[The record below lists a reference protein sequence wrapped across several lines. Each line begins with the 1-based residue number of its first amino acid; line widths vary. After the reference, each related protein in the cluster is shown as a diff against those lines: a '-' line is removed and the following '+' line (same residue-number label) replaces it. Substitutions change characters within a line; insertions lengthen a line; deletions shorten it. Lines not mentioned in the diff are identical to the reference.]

1 MSRTIRSAIQT
12 RNPRYRQLKANPE
25 GVGKNIAY
33 IALAGAVG
41 YGIYAW
47 WKGKEEPP
55 EPPDGIV
62 YNECQVISNLVLT
75 PSEIFEYM
83 EQQVIS
89 NLTVSPTVIVQYM
102 EQQVISNLR
111 ITSSAL
117 IGYMEQQRISNLLVN
132 SSEEKTY
139 TLIIDIHPSISV
151 GWVDR
156 EPDKPAYSYEEE
168 VTLTAILD
176 PHHYTDYRFSR
187 WLMDGIATY
196 YMNPLTMLMTT
207 NHELVAYF
215 IER

>member
-1 MSRTIRSAIQT
+1 MSRTFRRAIQT

-25 GVGKNIAY
+25 DAGKTIAY
-33 IALAGAVG
+33 IALAGVAG
-41 YGIYAW
+41 YGLYIW
-47 WKGKEEPP
+47 WKGKEEEP
-55 EPPDGIV
+55 PPDGII

-75 PSEIFEYM
+75 PSELIEYM

-89 NLTVSPTVIVQYM
+89 NLTISPTVIVQYT

-117 IGYMEQQRISNLLVN
+117 IGYIEQQRISNLLIR

-139 TLIIDIHPSISV
+139 TLIIDIYPSISI

-156 EPDKPAYSYEEE
+156 EPDRPAYGYDEE

-176 PHHYTDYRFSR
+176 PHHYTDYRFSH

-196 YMNPLTMLMTT
+196 YMNPITILMTT

-215 IER
+215 VER